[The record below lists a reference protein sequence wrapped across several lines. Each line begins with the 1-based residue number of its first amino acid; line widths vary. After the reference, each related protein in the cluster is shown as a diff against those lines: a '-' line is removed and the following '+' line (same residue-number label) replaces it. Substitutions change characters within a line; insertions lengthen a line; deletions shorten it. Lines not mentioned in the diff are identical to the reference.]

1 MFINFKSIENFRRE
15 RDRERVLDGS
25 NPRKVPKQGNVTKLV
40 KDAFMRRTSK
50 FKKFL
55 KWRKS
60 RV

>member
-40 KDAFMRRTSK
+40 KM
-50 FKKFL
+50 L
-55 KWRKS
+55 L
-60 RV
+60 